1 MAEYL
6 YNERT
11 GTLHIRGFCK
21 DSKGNC
27 PNMKPFNSE
36 KDALAYDGRGVRM
49 CKICEKKRASQINN
63 Q

>member
-27 PNMKPFNSE
+27 PNMKPFHSE
-36 KDALAYDGRGVRM
+36 KDALARDGRGVRI
-49 CKICEKKRASQINN
+49 CKTCEKKRAYLINA